1 MRILNI
7 VETAYRATLE
17 EQDDTVLW
25 LSRALKNAGADLSV
39 VLRGNAVNYA
49 VRQSCP
55 PLSLDRAAIKHP
67 AQPNDDL
74 AKLQAKGAKV
84 YVIREDLADRGIA
97 EAGVWPRPSRSG
109 ARTSWIS
116 WKPTTRYGTGEGDG
130 GRHPS
135 ALSRRGRRRRRARG
149 ARRLRGG
156 DQGRL
161 RAQVGAACR
170 GDRRRLGRRDR
181 RALPAP
187 PRSRHRGGPH
197 RAESPVRLL
206 SLLQVSCSA
215 VSGASTASPS
225 TRRGCAARA

>member
-55 PLSLDRAAIKHP
+55 PLRLGRAAIKHP

-97 EAGVWPRPSRSG
+97 ESRCV
-109 ARTSWIS
+109 AEAQ
-116 WKPTTRYGTGEGDG
+116 P
-130 GRHPS
+130 
-135 ALSRRGRRRRRARG
+135 LRRAE
-149 ARRLRGG
+149 LVDLMETH
-156 DQGRL
+156 DQ
-161 RAQVGAACR
+161 VW
-170 GDRRRLGRRDR
+170 
-181 RALPAP
+181 
-187 PRSRHRGGPH
+187 HW
-197 RAESPVRLL
+197 
-206 SLLQVSCSA
+206 
-215 VSGASTASPS
+215 
-225 TRRGCAARA
+225 